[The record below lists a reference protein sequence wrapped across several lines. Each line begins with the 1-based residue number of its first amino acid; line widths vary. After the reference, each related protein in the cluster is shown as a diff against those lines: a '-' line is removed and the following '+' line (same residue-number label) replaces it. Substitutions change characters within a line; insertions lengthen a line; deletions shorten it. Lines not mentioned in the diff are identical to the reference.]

1 MKQDHVRVE
10 EGRMLNESKK
20 KTCENCI
27 FGTKSVQCIFETKPV
42 QKEWIYK
49 CEKTRKHVNK
59 SYYCKDWAPAK

>member
-1 MKQDHVRVE
+1 
-10 EGRMLNESKK
+10 LNESEK
-20 KTCENCI
+20 KTCETCI
-27 FGTKSVQCIFETKPV
+27 FGTKSVQCILETKPV